1 MITIMQYVNL
11 CISCIIIV
19 SKNPLENCM
28 FDFSASIG
36 VSVAKFID
44 AYSMGSI
51 YWLQNCYLH
60 SSFFFSTVYKF
71 KLLRRCMNYRIAA
84 CCPKVIFLRNFHT
97 AQLLVHMRTAQSK
110 SRIDVN
116 FCIYFVGVVI
126 GLQIYLS
133 SVDSLSYSRKTN
145 NKIIDRTRFF
155 NENFISK
162 HSKLLG
168 LKYIR

>member
-1 MITIMQYVNL
+1 MQYVNL
-11 CISCIIIV
+11 RISCIIIV
-19 SKNPLENCM
+19 SKSPLGNCM

-36 VSVAKFID
+36 VSVWLNLLMHIRWAPFIN
-44 AYSMGSI
+44 YKTVI
-51 YWLQNCYLH
+51 CIPVL
-60 SSFFFSTVYKF
+60 FFSSVYKF
-71 KLLRRCMNYRIAA
+71 RLLRRCMNYRIAA

-116 FCIYFVGVVI
+116 FCIYFVIVVI
-126 GLQIYLS
+126 GLQRYLS

-162 HSKLLG
+162 HSKLSG
-168 LKYIR
+168 LKFIR